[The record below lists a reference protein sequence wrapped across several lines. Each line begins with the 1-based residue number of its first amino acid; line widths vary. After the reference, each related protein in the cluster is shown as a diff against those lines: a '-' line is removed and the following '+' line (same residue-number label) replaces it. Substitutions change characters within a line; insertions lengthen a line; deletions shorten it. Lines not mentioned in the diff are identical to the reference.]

1 MTSKSFLTSLQTLA
15 DRLRLDTDAG
25 RITIRL
31 ESEKLG
37 SRLERVAVESLD
49 QGVGPL
55 LSEIAEN
62 IRTTVAPRWLI
73 ANRRTFVMDDC
84 LNPSDPELA
93 PEPYL
98 VEGYGVRAEMLQPVF
113 IGEDLIAIISVHYTK
128 GPRQWT
134 DQDVSRIEA
143 AGERLHDMLVSRVSP
158 IGPS

>member
-1 MTSKSFLTSLQTLA
+1 MTSESFLTSLQTLA

-25 RITIRL
+25 RITVRV

-37 SRLERVAVESLD
+37 LRLERVAVESLG
-49 QGVGPL
+49 QGVGSL

-62 IRTTVAPRWLI
+62 LRNAVAPRWLI

-98 VEGYGVRAEMLQPVF
+98 VEAYGVRAEMLQPVF
-113 IGEDLIAIISVHYTK
+113 VGEGLIAIISVHYAK
-128 GPRQWT
+128 GPRHWT

-143 AGERLHDMLVSRVSP
+143 AGERLHDMLAQAGIR
-158 IGPS
+158 